1 MTPSTVNA
9 YYTPNKNQIVFPA
22 GILQHPF
29 FDISYPYSL
38 NFGAMGVSFI
48 NVSLWVGF
56 KNYVTILISKYIV
69 LGCYGTW
76 INARFW
82 RSRSRIR

>member
-38 NFGAMGVSFI
+38 NFGAMGVS
-48 NVSLWVGF
+48 L
-56 KNYVTILISKYIV
+56 
-69 LGCYGTW
+69 
-76 INARFW
+76 
-82 RSRSRIR
+82 

>member
-48 NVSLWVGF
+48 NLSLRVGF
-56 KNYVTILISKYIV
+56 KNYVTFSSLNIFF
-69 LGCYGTW
+69 LGCNGT
-76 INARFW
+76 
-82 RSRSRIR
+82 